1 MTALVTNANML
12 SRGANMIWL
21 PFTLLAALFQ
31 AWRTAVQQRVRAELS
46 VNAAGLVR
54 YLYGLPVGYL
64 LLAFYVWYSR
74 HDQPELGTLFLL
86 YCVAAGFAQIIGT
99 NLLLMAF
106 GYRNYVAGT
115 AFAKTEAIQGAI
127 LALILLGEELSLL
140 TWAGIAIGVAGVMV
154 VAAGGQRLRL
164 RDMVQPAAL
173 CGLGAGLGFTMTS
186 IFVKSATLE
195 IATADKIF
203 AALLVLVVVNASQ
216 TVMQGG
222 YLLLREPDQ
231 VIKVFRSWRTAGQ
244 VGLLAALGSACW
256 FTGFATA
263 PVALVRAV
271 GQLEVILT
279 LGFSRFYLREARK
292 PGEAL
297 GLLLVGAG
305 VMLALLGG
313 LIRS

>member
-1 MTALVTNANML
+1 
-12 SRGANMIWL
+12 MIWF
-21 PFTLLAALFQ
+21 PATLLAALFQ

-54 YLYGLPVGYL
+54 YLYGLPVGLCLLVLYL
-64 LLAFYVWYSR
+64 GWSGAGLPAIGPRFIAF
-74 HDQPELGTLFLL
+74 
-86 YCVAAGFAQIIGT
+86 CAAAGLAQIVGT

-115 AFAKTEAIQGAI
+115 AFAKTEAMQGAL
-127 LALILLGEELSLL
+127 LAFLLLGETLSAVTL
-140 TWAGIAIGVAGVMV
+140 AGIALGVAGVMI

-164 RDMVQPAAL
+164 ADMVQPAAL
-173 CGLGAGLGFTMTS
+173 CGLGAGLGFTLTS
-186 IFVKSATLE
+186 VGVKAATLE
-195 IATADKIF
+195 LETADKIL
-203 AALLVLVVVNASQ
+203 AALTGLVVINACQ

-222 YLLLREPDQ
+222 YVLLREPDQ
-231 VIKVFRSWRTAGQ
+231 VARVFKSWRTSGQ

-271 GQLEVILT
+271 GQVEVILT

-305 VMLALLGG
+305 VVLALAGG
-313 LIRS
+313 V

>member
-1 MTALVTNANML
+1 
-12 SRGANMIWL
+12 MIWL
-21 PFTLLAALFQ
+21 PATLLAALFQ

-54 YLYGLPVGYL
+54 YLYGLPVGCL
-64 LLAFYVWYSR
+64 LLALYVGWAGTGM
-74 HDQPELGTLFLL
+74 PEFGGYFVL

-115 AFAKTEAIQGAI
+115 AFAKTEAMQGAV
-127 LALILLGEELSLL
+127 LALILLGEQLSLL
-140 TWAGIAIGVAGVMV
+140 TWLGIAIGVAGVMV
-154 VAAGGQRLRL
+154 VSAGGQRLRP
-164 RDMVQPAAL
+164 RDLVQPAAL

-186 IFVKSATLE
+186 IFVKSATFE
-195 IATADKIF
+195 VATADKLF
-203 AALLVLVVVNASQ
+203 AALIILVVVQASQ
-216 TVMQGG
+216 TLMQGA
-222 YLLLREPDQ
+222 YVWWREREQ
-231 VIKVFRSWRTAGQ
+231 IAKVFATWRTSGQ

-271 GQLEVILT
+271 GQVEVILT
-279 LGFSRFYLREARK
+279 LGFSRFYLKEEMK
-292 PGEAL
+292 PGEAT

-305 VMLALLGG
+305 VVLALLGG

>member
-1 MTALVTNANML
+1 
-12 SRGANMIWL
+12 MIWL
-21 PFTLLAALFQ
+21 PATLLAALFQ

-54 YLYGLPVGYL
+54 YLYGLPVGLCLLVLYL
-64 LLAFYVWYSR
+64 GWSGAGLPAIGSR
-74 HDQPELGTLFLL
+74 FIGF
-86 YCVAAGFAQIIGT
+86 CAAAGLAQIVGT

-115 AFAKTEAIQGAI
+115 AFAKTEAMQGAL
-127 LALILLGEELSLL
+127 LAFLLLGETLSAVTL
-140 TWAGIAIGVAGVMV
+140 AGIALGVAGVMI

-164 RDMVQPAAL
+164 AYMVQPAAL
-173 CGLGAGLGFTMTS
+173 CGLGAGLGFTLTS
-186 IFVKSATLE
+186 IGVKAATLE
-195 IATADKIF
+195 LATADKIL
-203 AALLVLVVVNASQ
+203 AALTGLVVINACQ

-222 YLLLREPDQ
+222 YVLLREPDQ
-231 VIKVFRSWRTAGQ
+231 VARVFKSWRTSGQ

-271 GQLEVILT
+271 GQVEVILT

-305 VMLALLGG
+305 VVLALAGG
-313 LIRS
+313 V